1 MTSQY
6 SVAREVKDFEQTGQF
21 RVISLGVMRK
31 PGMKVSQ
38 EKLWKKIITE
48 LEGIWKAYL
57 EQDMQITTH
66 GPKSY
71 QPPVS

>member
-38 EKLWKKIITE
+38 EKL
-48 LEGIWKAYL
+48 
-57 EQDMQITTH
+57 
-66 GPKSY
+66 
-71 QPPVS
+71 